1 MLMAAEKTERG
12 RILWAD
18 DEIDLLKPHILF
30 LEEQGYEVTPVH
42 SGEDALHAVGAG
54 DFNLVLLDEMM
65 DGMDGMH
72 ALQEIKT
79 THPALPIIM
88 ITKNEEEWLMDEAIA
103 ANISGY
109 LTKPVNPSQIFMLC
123 KSMLEQTRIRSDKTT
138 SRYLGVFQELSQR
151 VDTAASLEDWID
163 LFNELTDWD
172 IEFDRHRD
180 LGLDDLLAE
189 QHLAAN
195 LRFGQAVVANYRD
208 WLNGE
213 GLTGQVFSHQ
223 VLDRFVRPHLQAGTR
238 VVFLVVDCLRLD
250 QWKAMRSLLE
260 PRFSVEEAVHLSLL
274 PTATPYSRNAIFSG
288 LLPDELAQRYPQHW
302 HDMTHDETSMNKF
315 EAEFLKEYLKGAGLD
330 KVQSKYFKLVTAEEG
345 QRVVARLP
353 EYRSAQLL
361 ALVVNFV
368 DLLAHHRAESDV
380 IKEIL
385 PDESGYRATICSWL
399 EKSWLRELLET
410 IADWEDTIAV
420 LTSDHGSIQVDKP
433 VRMLADRQTSSGV
446 RYKHGRNLN
455 ASEKGGLTIKQPAD
469 YHLPADDVTTNY
481 VIARDRNFFV
491 YPTDYHRFVR
501 RFEGSFQHGGISLEE
516 MVVPVVTLR
525 PRKI

>member
-1 MLMAAEKTERG
+1 MAEEKTERG

-30 LEEQGYEVTPVH
+30 LEERGYDVTPVH
-42 SGEDALHAVGAG
+42 SGEDAVDEVNRN

-65 DGMDGMH
+65 DGMDGLH
-72 ALQEIKT
+72 TLQEIKSGN
-79 THPALPIIM
+79 PALPIIM

-123 KSMLEQTRIRSDKTT
+123 KSMLERARIRSDKTT
-138 SRYLGVFQELSQR
+138 SRYLSVFQELSQR
-151 VDTAASLEDWID
+151 VETAESLEDWID
-163 LFNELTDWD
+163 LFNELTNWD
-172 IEFDRHRD
+172 IEFDQHRD
-180 LGLDDLLAE
+180 LGIEELISE
-189 QHLAAN
+189 QHLTAN
-195 LRFGQAVVANYRD
+195 LRFGQAVVSNYRA
-208 WLNGE
+208 WLENGTQGE
-213 GLTGQVFSHQ
+213 TVFSHQ
-223 VLDRFVRPHLQAGTR
+223 VLDRFVLPHIEAGTR

-250 QWKAMRSLLE
+250 QWKAMRSILE
-260 PRFSVEEAVHLSLL
+260 QRFAIEEAVHLSIL

-288 LLPDELAQRYPQHW
+288 MLPDELVRRYPDRW
-302 HDMTHDETSMNKF
+302 RAMARDETSMNRF
-315 EAEFLKEYLKGAGLD
+315 EAEFLQDYLAGKD
-330 KVQSKYFKLVTAEEG
+330 QGGVQAKYFKLVTADEG
-345 QRVVARLP
+345 QRVLARLP
-353 EYRSAQLL
+353 EYRSTQLL

-380 IKEIL
+380 IREIL

-420 LTSDHGSIQVDKP
+420 LTSDHGSIMVDKP
-433 VRMLADRQTSSGV
+433 VRILADRQTSSGV
-446 RYKHGRNLN
+446 RYKYGRNLKS
-455 ASEKGGLTIKQPAD
+455 SEKGGLTIKRPGD
-469 YHLPADDVTTNY
+469 YHLPSDDVTTNY

-516 MVVPVVTLR
+516 MVVPVATLR
-525 PRKI
+525 PRKL

>member
-1 MLMAAEKTERG
+1 MADVKTERG

-18 DEIDLLKPHILF
+18 DEIDLLKPHVLF
-30 LEEQGYEVTPVH
+30 LEDQGYAVTPVH
-42 SGEDALHAVGAG
+42 SGEDAVHAVDEGAY
-54 DFNLVLLDEMM
+54 DLVLLDEMM
-65 DGMDGMH
+65 DGMDGLH
-72 ALQEIKT
+72 TLQEIKAGN
-79 THPALPIIM
+79 PALPIIM

-123 KSMLEQTRIRSDKTT
+123 KSMLEKSRIRSDKTT
-138 SRYLGVFQELSQR
+138 SRYLSMFQELSQR
-151 VDTAASLEDWID
+151 VDTAETLTDWTD
-163 LFNELTDWD
+163 LFHELTNWD
-172 IEFDRHRD
+172 IEFDEHRD
-180 LGLDDLLAE
+180 LGLEELLVE
-189 QHLAAN
+189 QHLTAN
-195 LRFGQAVVANYRD
+195 QRFGQIVAANYRG
-208 WLNGE
+208 WLE
-213 GLTGQVFSHQ
+213 GDDQDGQVFSHR
-223 VLDRFVRPHLQAGTR
+223 VLDRFVKPHLEAGSR
-238 VVFLVVDCLRLD
+238 VVLLVVDCLRLD

-260 PRFSVEEAVHLSLL
+260 ERFAIEEAVHVSIL

-288 LLPDELAQRYPQHW
+288 LLPDEMAKRNPDRWQEMAR
-302 HDMTHDETSMNKF
+302 DESSMNRF
-315 EAEFLKEYLKGAGLD
+315 EAEFLNEYLQRNGLGEI
-330 KVQSKYFKLVTAEEG
+330 QSKYFKLITAEEG
-345 QRVVARLP
+345 QRVLARLP
-353 EYRSAQLL
+353 EYRSTRML

-410 IADWEDTIAV
+410 VAEWDDTVVV

-433 VRMLADRQTSSGV
+433 VRILADRQTSSGV
-446 RYKHGRNLN
+446 RYKYGRNLKS
-455 ASEKGGLTIKQPAD
+455 SEKGGLTIKQPAE

-491 YPTDYHRFVR
+491 YPSDYHRFVR

-516 MVVPVVTLR
+516 MVVPVATLR
-525 PRKI
+525 PRGA